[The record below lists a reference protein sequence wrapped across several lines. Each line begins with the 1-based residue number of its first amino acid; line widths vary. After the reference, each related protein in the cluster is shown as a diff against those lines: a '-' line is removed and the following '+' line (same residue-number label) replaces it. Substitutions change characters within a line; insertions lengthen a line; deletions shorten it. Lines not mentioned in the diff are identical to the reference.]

1 MNEYNKMFDHHW
13 SLYQKILQHNYMGHD
28 QIYSVLEDDLI
39 SHTQAPFSFLDIGCG
54 DAQTITGRLKHTPIN
69 AYTGIDLS
77 ADALAHAQH
86 FLTPLQIQTHLINND
101 FEHALADLVTQ
112 RVQFDVIFSGFALH
126 HLAPEQRI
134 HAFHNIYQLL
144 DKGGCFYLID
154 VYPHKDERRDTYLDR
169 YLAKPMTDWTE
180 LNDTEKT
187 ILDVHVRSSDF
198 PACKDTLIDS
208 ATETGFESIQ
218 CLFEDDEHANI
229 LMAFTK

>member
-154 VYPHKDERRDTYLDR
+154 VYPHKDEPRDIYLDR

-187 ILDVHVRSSDF
+187 ILDDHVRSSDF
-198 PACKDTLIDS
+198 PACKDTLIDI

>member
-1 MNEYNKMFDHHW
+1 MNEYNTMFDHHW

-28 QIYSVLEDDLI
+28 QIYSVFERDLTT
-39 SHTQAPFSFLDIGCG
+39 HAQAAFSFLDIGCG
-54 DAQTITGRLKHTPIN
+54 DAQTITGRLTHTSIS

-77 ADALAHAQH
+77 ADALAHAQQ
-86 FLTPLQIQTHLINND
+86 FLTPLDIQTQLINND

-112 RVQFDVIFSGFALH
+112 KAQFDVIFSGFALH

-134 HAFHNIYQLL
+134 HTFHNIYQLL

-154 VYPHKDERRDTYLDR
+154 VYPHKDEPREDYLDR
-169 YLAKPMTDWTE
+169 YLAKPMTDWNQ
-180 LNDTEKT
+180 LNDAEKT
-187 ILDVHVRSSDF
+187 VLNEHVRSSDF
-198 PACKDTLIDS
+198 PACKATLIEI
-208 ATETGFESIQ
+208 AMQAGFEQIT

>member
-39 SHTQAPFSFLDIGCG
+39 TLAQAPFSFLDIGCG
-54 DAQTITGRLKHTPIN
+54 DAQTIKSRLKNTAIN
-69 AYTGIDLS
+69 TYTGIDLS
-77 ADALAHAQH
+77 ADALANAEQI
-86 FLTPLQIQTHLINND
+86 LAPLHIQTHLINND

-112 RVQFDVIFSGFALH
+112 NTQFDVIFSGFALH

-134 HAFHNIYQLL
+134 HTFQNIYQLL

-154 VYPHKDERRDTYLDR
+154 VYPYRDEPRDKYLDR
-169 YLAKPMTDWTE
+169 YLAKPMTDWNE
-180 LNDTEKT
+180 LSDTEKS
-187 ILDVHVRSSDF
+187 ILNDHVRSSDF
-198 PACKDTLIDS
+198 PACKDTLIEI
-208 ATETGFESIQ
+208 ATESGFESIR